1 MAGGLPTEI
10 FSETELLRTPKD
22 ITISCSLEMS
32 VFKVESLLIFTILLM
47 RLHKAFFFLSLCSIP
62 ADIHYAQFDSSSR
75 QRLNWAE
82 K

>member
-47 RLHKAFFFLSLCSIP
+47 RLHKAFFFSFPLFHTCRHTLRAI
-62 ADIHYAQFDSSSR
+62 
-75 QRLNWAE
+75 
-82 K
+82 

>member
-10 FSETELLRTPKD
+10 FSETELLRTPKE

-47 RLHKAFFFLSLCSIP
+47 WLHKAFFFSFPSVPYLQTYTTRNLI
-62 ADIHYAQFDSSSR
+62 AALGKD
-75 QRLNWAE
+75 
-82 K
+82 